1 MLAFNEAL
9 AGLPYTFKFIWAPL
23 MDRFDLAG
31 RWRRR
36 GWMVLTQLTLAVALF
51 ALAATS
57 PRESLR
63 AFTLLA
69 LTVAFLSASQDVVVD
84 AYRTDVLLGRRARSG
99 RVAGGYGLSH
109 GNDRLGRHGHG
120 SARGLPDEPVPAAL
134 YRPRST
140 RCYRRSAQSA
150 GCGWGQWPA

>member
-63 AFTLLA
+63 AFALLA

-84 AYRTDVLLGRRARSG
+84 AYRTDVLLGRLAIGADTSRA
-99 RVAGGYGLSH
+99 
-109 GNDRLGRHGHG
+109 
-120 SARGLPDEPVPAAL
+120 P
-134 YRPRST
+134 
-140 RCYRRSAQSA
+140 
-150 GCGWGQWPA
+150 GCFLHPGVHFAS